1 MTLPVHPSV
10 SSGRASLISVPRP
23 SHRLSRGSRLALTI
37 VIALC
42 TAVLADRP
50 AAQPTPGPRQ
60 ILVRVRAV
68 SLNQRDLSVS
78 RGTYGG
84 TGGGSMAGKVPLSD
98 GA

>member
-50 AAQPTPGPRQ
+50 AAQQATGRQFQLVPDGKAYRLEMKTVARPTPARAATASTVVGP
-60 ILVRVRAV
+60 
-68 SLNQRDLSVS
+68 
-78 RGTYGG
+78 
-84 TGGGSMAGKVPLSD
+84 
-98 GA
+98 